1 MIFKNK
7 SIFSSMDR
15 SGGPFVHWS
24 GTICH
29 QILVEGIMYSC
40 KIVLNV
46 AILFG
51 RAEPI
56 DTVLAEGIIRNIS
69 VKFHV
74 IRASGS
80 GDVV

>member
-1 MIFKNK
+1 MPSNFG
-7 SIFSSMDR
+7 R
-15 SGGPFVHWS
+15 GHYGEH
-24 GTICH
+24 
-29 QILVEGIMYSC
+29 SC

-69 VKFHV
+69 VKLYV

-80 GDVV
+80 VDVVYRFFLSTALVAIFFGRAKTFAQFW